1 MPTTQELALILRF
14 RDEASAAVKA
24 TVGGIRGAFQQL
36 ATGLGTLEENLR
48 SSGRA
53 FRALGREMLQ
63 AGLIISGP
71 FLLALRTASQHDAE
85 ARDVLRHLNNEF
97 IQLQVVIAET
107 ILPIM
112 RQLADGIRAVKEWFQ
127 SLDQSTRE
135 TVLRFIFLIGITLSI
150 NAVFARL
157 LGNLLLLAA
166 NFVGF
171 IKYLVTTELALSSM
185 QIAGITVIGALVALV
200 LMFQQGDTALQKF
213 GRTIDITIDEFK
225 LMAQTIL
232 SVLGG
237 ALVIISTQW
246 SLWLNLMARVPIVGG
261 MFKGLAKD
269 VTEFRNTMILF
280 TAGEGKDLVTTL
292 ETIKVHA
299 LAGGGAFEGMAKQ
312 IDQAI
317 DAAKRLTAGLA
328 GVGGGKQ
335 TTATGLFGFDPT
347 TFKQSIKDFWDSF
360 TDITKRS
367 VELISGGINSLE
379 SNFTTL
385 FKGLIDG
392 TVKAKDFFKEFAK
405 SVLEAIA
412 SMIAKFFAFIAAVGV
427 IAAILAP
434 FGVGPGSV
442 FKAAFKFIGAFH
454 QGGYVGG
461 LPKYHAGGEVL
472 AALQP
477 GEFVV
482 NKEATSKNRGL
493 LEQINNG
500 TGSKQPGMVIVN
512 NWNINAT
519 DAQSFRNQMSQHND
533 LVEAMFQRAIKR
545 NSGAMRQS
553 VRT

>member
-1 MPTTQELALILRF
+1 MPTTAELALILRF
-14 RDEASAAVKA
+14 RDEASAALKASVQGIQGTFGQLAAGVRSAVQGVGAGIQTIGQGFHDFGIAVRATSRELTTMGTVIVGAFAIAFKNAAEYVPAVRDHLRSLSDAAVKFQIIIATAALPVLNNLTKVMNALKDALQNMDAPTRDFLIRVVLMGGVLSLVSGLLLRVVADIALLVGRTLEAVGAFIVLHPWLALIALVVGTLITVFGGWENTILKTARAVDLSVEAFQLLVTLFKAGLLVAIDLVVMGLIKFYDTLGHLPGQLGRNYREAADAVRGFHQTLTAKIVDLGDAADANIKKLEATWTHGGGVVEEGAKHAISAVKA
-24 TVGGIRGAFQQL
+24 V
-36 ATGLGTLEENLR
+36 AT
-48 SSGRA
+48 A
-53 FRALGREMLQ
+53 M
-63 AGLIISGP
+63 
-71 FLLALRTASQHDAE
+71 
-85 ARDVLRHLNNEF
+85 RD
-97 IQLQVVIAET
+97 
-107 ILPIM
+107 
-112 RQLADGIRAVKEWFQ
+112 
-127 SLDQSTRE
+127 
-135 TVLRFIFLIGITLSI
+135 
-150 NAVFARL
+150 
-157 LGNLLLLAA
+157 
-166 NFVGF
+166 
-171 IKYLVTTELALSSM
+171 
-185 QIAGITVIGALVALV
+185 
-200 LMFQQGDTALQKF
+200 
-213 GRTIDITIDEFK
+213 
-225 LMAQTIL
+225 
-232 SVLGG
+232 
-237 ALVIISTQW
+237 
-246 SLWLNLMARVPIVGG
+246 
-261 MFKGLAKD
+261 
-269 VTEFRNTMILF
+269 
-280 TAGEGKDLVTTL
+280 GKDQAASFSTDMFNQV
-292 ETIKVHA
+292 
-299 LAGGGAFEGMAKQ
+299 AK
-312 IDQAI
+312 
-317 DAAKRLTAGLA
+317 
-328 GVGGGKQ
+328 
-335 TTATGLFGFDPT
+335 
-347 TFKQSIKDFWDSF
+347 FWNSF
-360 TDITKRS
+360 TDISTKMAS
-367 VELISGGINSLE
+367 IITGGIASLE
-379 SNFTTL
+379 SNFTSL
-385 FKGLIDG
+385 FKGMIDG